1 LKVGKGCP
9 LYLYLLRATVVVRGA
24 ILISE
29 QVTIAGPFPKIKNVV
44 VEVNATKRPVKY
56 DPFYLQQ
63 HDQAASWPVLQG
75 SRTTLLTTFLP
86 PKCLMAGSADYVT
99 QYDRHEF
106 AVMPASLLKEV
117 LAALDQG
124 RRVAHHLPPVPE

>member
-1 LKVGKGCP
+1 
-9 LYLYLLRATVVVRGA
+9 
-24 ILISE
+24 
-29 QVTIAGPFPKIKNVV
+29 
-44 VEVNATKRPVKY
+44 
-56 DPFYLQQ
+56 
-63 HDQAASWPVLQG
+63 
-75 SRTTLLTTFLP
+75 
-86 PKCLMAGSADYVT
+86 MAGSADYVT